1 MTEEHDRT
9 TLEREAVELRAY
21 GLYLSRGCE
30 HGHDV
35 EDWLGAEALLL
46 LEAPQSGV
54 EETGA
59 TLRRKL
65 PKGRKK
71 TADKP

>member
-21 GLYLSRGCE
+21 DLYLSRGCE

-35 EDWLGAEALLL
+35 EDWLRAEALLL
-46 LEAPQSGV
+46 LEAPEGGV
-54 EETGA
+54 AETGA